1 MPEIEPSGFNAR
13 LRLLAAPVLGR
24 LVLAIL
30 PMGAAMPAER
40 VPSPRTAHRVG
51 AILKHIPPDAQ
62 IAARYAYYR

>member
-1 MPEIEPSGFNAR
+1 
-13 LRLLAAPVLGR
+13 
-24 LVLAIL
+24 
-30 PMGAAMPAER
+30 MGAAMPAER